1 MNVMPASRDVA
12 DFVAGPEHDRKGSA
26 IETEENDILEHF
38 HEKLRLLLRGGSRAA
53 AATPARDAVE
63 AVVAAIAWIVDTA
76 ISWAA
81 GREMVSTP
89 GVPGRVS

>member
-12 DFVAGPEHDRKGSA
+12 DFVAGPERDRKGSA

-38 HEKLRLLLRGGSRAA
+38 HEKLRLLLRGGFESGGGHAGQ
-53 AATPARDAVE
+53 DAVE

-81 GREMVSTP
+81 GQEMVSTP